1 MALTSVEREPG
12 QLRSASTGVRFI
24 LLLVLAIA
32 LMVLDHQ
39 NQHLVEVRKDLAALL
54 HPVQLLVSAPADISR
69 SIGESLTS
77 RSNLLDENRRL
88 KREAL
93 ILNARMLRMTAL
105 ESENARLRALLDS
118 TKKVG
123 DNILIAEILSV
134 DLNPF
139 RNMILINRGGND
151 GAYIGQAIIDAD
163 GVIGQITRDRR
174 VSSEAMLITDVDHAI
189 PVELVRN
196 RLRTIAVGTG
206 ELNRLSLPYLPV
218 SADIVEG
225 DLLITSGL
233 GGKFPPGYP
242 VGTVRSVRRVTGL
255 PFLEIDAEPAA
266 ALNRI
271 REVLLI
277 TPPERDE
284 TNDLSLATGPADEQ
298 GVIAETAAEDPGAAA
313 PVVAA
318 GTPPAG
324 ADTTNTVADM
334 PVTGSNA
341 ATTATSAPPAAAG
354 SRGAANGELPAGG
367 TLETT
372 DTRPAAGATGE
383 SMPAENTE

>member
-24 LLLVLAIA
+24 LLLILAVT

-39 NQHLVEVRKDLAALL
+39 NQHLVEVRKDLAAML
-54 HPVQLLVSAPADISR
+54 HPIQLLVSAPSNISR
-69 SIGESLTS
+69 RVTESVTS
-77 RSNLLDENRRL
+77 RSNLLAENVSL
-88 KREAL
+88 KRGAL

-105 ESENARLRALLDS
+105 EAENARLRALLDS

-139 RNMILINRGGND
+139 RNMILINRGSND
-151 GAYIGQAIIDAD
+151 GAYVGQAVIDAD
-163 GVIGQITRDRR
+163 GVIGQIIRDRKA
-174 VSSEAMLITDVDHAI
+174 SSVAMLITDVDLAI
-189 PVELVRN
+189 PVEVVRN

-206 ELNRLSLPYLPV
+206 ELNRLSLPYLAV
-218 SADIVEG
+218 SADIRAD

-242 VGTVRSVRRVTGL
+242 VGTVRSVRSVPGL
-255 PFLEIDAEPAA
+255 PFLEIDAEPAS

-277 TPPERDE
+277 TPPKPDE
-284 TNDLSLATGPADEQ
+284 TRDIADAVPAD
-298 GVIAETAAEDPGAAA
+298 GDTTGMPSTAPAAEGAA
-313 PVVAA
+313 V
-318 GTPPAG
+318 TSG
-324 ADTTNTVADM
+324 A
-334 PVTGSNA
+334 
-341 ATTATSAPPAAAG
+341 
-354 SRGAANGELPAGG
+354 ELPAEGG
-367 TLETT
+367 LETASPQPT
-372 DTRPAAGATGE
+372 AGDAIE
-383 SMPAENTE
+383 VLPDEVTE